1 MKAVKSNSS
10 ESKFEKAI
18 SYLLITGVI
27 ISLILEI
34 VGVVILYR
42 SYGNLDISHEA
53 GVYIKGHDF
62 FSFIYQQIQDRQAI
76 TPAIIL
82 MTAGIIVLIL
92 TPYIRVIAS
101 VVYFAWQKNLKYVLI
116 TLFVL
121 IVVTISL
128 ALH

>member
-1 MKAVKSNSS
+1 MNAGKSNSS
-10 ESKFEKAI
+10 ESRFEKAI

-34 VGVVILYR
+34 VGVVLLYR
-42 SYGNLDISHEA
+42 AYGSLDISHEA

-62 FSFIYQQIQDRQAI
+62 FSFIYQQIQDVQTI
-76 TPAIIL
+76 KPAIL
-82 MTAGIIVLIL
+82 FMVLGIIVLIL
-92 TPYIRVIAS
+92 TPYIRVITS
-101 VVYFAWQKNLKYVLI
+101 VIYFAWQKNLKYVLI

-121 IVVTISL
+121 IVVTLSL